1 MGFLFFL
8 FGVGGKVTLL
18 SKICFNYRFT
28 GRTIKNV
35 INMGSY
41 NYLGFAETDVNALK
55 TVTRELEK
63 YGTGICSTRQEMGE

>member
-1 MGFLFFL
+1 MCMGGLQQLTFSL
-8 FGVGGKVTLL
+8 
-18 SKICFNYRFT
+18 IYRFT

-41 NYLGFAETDVNALK
+41 NYLGFAETEPTALK
-55 TVTRELEK
+55 TVTKELQK

>member
-1 MGFLFFL
+1 MFSFCLGLE
-8 FGVGGKVTLL
+8 GKLHY
-18 SKICFNYRFT
+18 SFKICFNYRFT

-55 TVTRELEK
+55 TVTIELQK
-63 YGTGICSTRQEMGE
+63 YGTGVCSTRQEMGE